1 MPNKQENQEQT
12 LQLEV
17 LAHKK
22 QIDSAKGEIA
32 RIQSAILGRQECIA
46 EASASIPVMPD
57 RKQERSGVMADI
69 ALGHAT
75 RDDLAAIDEKIANE
89 TALTNAATEQ
99 VSQVISDNQATL
111 DGLLKKLEIAQSKLV
126 EIDSRTNQVAER
138 YFMGIADIASAQY
151 LSHASAMKELY
162 LKLNGLGI
170 SINKYG
176 VKRTINR
183 GHALMIPKFN
193 LSGFD
198 GVVGFPPNE
207 PRMIVDGNFFMYGDF
222 FQQAANKEE
231 AILAALLQG

>member
-1 MPNKQENQEQT
+1 MPNKQEKQEQT

-17 LAHKK
+17 LEHKK
-22 QIDSAKGEIA
+22 QIDSAKFEIA
-32 RIQSAILGRQECIA
+32 RIQSAILERQECIA

-69 ALGHAT
+69 ALGNAT
-75 RDDLAAIDEKIANE
+75 RDDLAAVDGKIANE
-89 TALTNAATEQ
+89 AALTKTATEQ
-99 VSQVISDNQATL
+99 VAQVISDNQATL

-126 EIDSRTNQVAER
+126 EIDSRTTKVAER

-162 LKLNGLGI
+162 LKLHGLGI

-176 VKRTINR
+176 GIRTINS

-193 LSGFD
+193 LSVFD
-198 GVVGFPPNE
+198 GIVGFPPNE

-222 FQQAANKEE
+222 FQQAANKEQE
-231 AILAALLQG
+231 IFSYLLKD